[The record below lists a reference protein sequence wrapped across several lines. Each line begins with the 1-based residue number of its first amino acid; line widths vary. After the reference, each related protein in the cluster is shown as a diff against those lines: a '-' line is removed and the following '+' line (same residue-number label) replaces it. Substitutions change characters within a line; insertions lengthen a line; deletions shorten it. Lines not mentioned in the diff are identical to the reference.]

1 MRSGERCVLVVED
14 DPLVAEV
21 VEALVTSLK
30 LRAVL
35 AVDGES
41 AIELF
46 ERLQDSICCVIL
58 DYELPGMHSSVAL
71 ARFRELR
78 PEIKVIL
85 STGYSS
91 AEVAGYLGSVD
102 AYIPK
107 PYGPGDLIGHLR
119 QFTETPISGEA
130 RK

>member
-1 MRSGERCVLVVED
+1 MRSDERCVLVVED

-21 VEALVTSLK
+21 VEGLVSSLN
-30 LRAVL
+30 LRAIV
-35 AVDGES
+35 ATDGES
-41 AIELF
+41 AIEVF

-58 DYELPGMHSSVAL
+58 DYELPGIHSSVAL

-78 PEIKVIL
+78 PEIKIIL
-85 STGYSS
+85 STGYSA

-107 PYGPGDLIGHLR
+107 PYGPSDLLGHLR
-119 QFTETPISGEA
+119 RFV
-130 RK
+130 